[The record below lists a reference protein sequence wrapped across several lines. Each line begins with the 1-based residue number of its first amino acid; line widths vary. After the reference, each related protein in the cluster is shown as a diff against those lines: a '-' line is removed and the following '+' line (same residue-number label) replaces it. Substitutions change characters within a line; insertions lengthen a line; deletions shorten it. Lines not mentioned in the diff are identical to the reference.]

1 MKKVEVDP
9 VVLIIYAIMF
19 LIACIITGAVSVG
32 KRLTKKFKNQIE
44 KLRAVHKEDLSA
56 EKNKFSNDLAKKD
69 EIIKKK
75 DGIIEELLDLLQEK
89 DEKGRSLIDTTLGLK
104 TFNIITK
111 QRRRLN
117 GNHGLVG

>member
-56 EKNKFSNDLAKKD
+56 EKTNSAMTLLKRMKSSKRKMASLKNFLTYCRRKMKK
-69 EIIKKK
+69 E
-75 DGIIEELLDLLQEK
+75 
-89 DEKGRSLIDTTLGLK
+89 GL
-104 TFNIITK
+104 
-111 QRRRLN
+111 
-117 GNHGLVG
+117 